1 MAGARSSL
9 PTSTRKRKSS
19 SLDVTV
25 SAIQHLE
32 HELSSA
38 ISTNSSLNQLADLL
52 DIVLHTEDAV
62 HACKAIYALYRV
74 FITIIAN
81 DLLDRE
87 GDGNVKLV
95 RAWLVDK
102 LQAYVEL
109 LAGFLKD
116 EAATL
121 RTSALQ
127 ILLSLQRHLSASLTR
142 KHSQKISQPQFHASH
157 FRKIVAALLTCPP
170 SPRGL
175 SSSKKQ
181 RIEGHSSDER
191 KVDPDVRNSF
201 LEHWLNIYDDI
212 RWFFL
217 REAASLLTY
226 QSTHPDRHICDNLLY
241 ILEGLTSFP
250 TVSSEI
256 CRWWVEGLERQ
267 PSTTTLP
274 EDEHITVDDEL
285 QSQSRDDWR
294 QFFDEQCTC
303 EDTAKIRAL
312 HGRVH
317 TLTLHQSLHSIASH
331 KTVFTRAWLL
341 LLPLLSSASANSG
354 KSYSL
359 RVLNILHRGVIP
371 HLTRPIL
378 VMDWVSSCV
387 DYGGIVGL
395 LALNALFVLVK
406 DYNLDYPSFYTR
418 LYAFLD
424 RDVLHL
430 KHRARFFRLT
440 ELFLSSTHLPV
451 ALVASFI
458 KRLSRLS
465 LSAPPS
471 AIVMIIPFTYNI
483 LRRHP
488 SLMCMI
494 HRTENLSEVNN
505 GVYDDFVVQEPA
517 KIVLD
522 PFDMSESNPILTH
535 ALASS
540 LWELY
545 THKRHYHAVVSTLV
559 CIFEEAFTRP
569 SYAMEDF
576 LDHTYGTLYDNE
588 ARGRRINKQPA
599 VSTRATEIAESM
611 VVDLWEV
618 AS

>member
-121 RTSALQ
+121 RVRGCFFFDFQHAHFTLFKTSALQ

-217 REAASLLTY
+217 REAAY
-226 QSTHPDRHICDNLLY
+226 
-241 ILEGLTSFP
+241 
-250 TVSSEI
+250 
-256 CRWWVEGLERQ
+256 
-267 PSTTTLP
+267 
-274 EDEHITVDDEL
+274 
-285 QSQSRDDWR
+285 
-294 QFFDEQCTC
+294 
-303 EDTAKIRAL
+303 
-312 HGRVH
+312 
-317 TLTLHQSLHSIASH
+317 
-331 KTVFTRAWLL
+331 
-341 LLPLLSSASANSG
+341 
-354 KSYSL
+354 
-359 RVLNILHRGVIP
+359 VLNH
-371 HLTRPIL
+371 
-378 VMDWVSSCV
+378 
-387 DYGGIVGL
+387 
-395 LALNALFVLVK
+395 
-406 DYNLDYPSFYTR
+406 SF
-418 LYAFLD
+418 
-424 RDVLHL
+424 
-430 KHRARFFRLT
+430 
-440 ELFLSSTHLPV
+440 S
-451 ALVASFI
+451 
-458 KRLSRLS
+458 
-465 LSAPPS
+465 
-471 AIVMIIPFTYNI
+471 
-483 LRRHP
+483 
-488 SLMCMI
+488 
-494 HRTENLSEVNN
+494 
-505 GVYDDFVVQEPA
+505 
-517 KIVLD
+517 
-522 PFDMSESNPILTH
+522 
-535 ALASS
+535 
-540 LWELY
+540 
-545 THKRHYHAVVSTLV
+545 
-559 CIFEEAFTRP
+559 
-569 SYAMEDF
+569 
-576 LDHTYGTLYDNE
+576 
-588 ARGRRINKQPA
+588 
-599 VSTRATEIAESM
+599 
-611 VVDLWEV
+611 
-618 AS
+618 